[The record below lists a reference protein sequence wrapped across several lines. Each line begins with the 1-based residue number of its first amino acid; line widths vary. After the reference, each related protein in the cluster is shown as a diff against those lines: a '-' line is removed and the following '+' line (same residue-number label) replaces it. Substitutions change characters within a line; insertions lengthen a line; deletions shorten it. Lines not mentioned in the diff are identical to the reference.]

1 MNYEKIYTRLLVL
14 LNTLLYSFIAFFI
27 FFILGLVNVD
37 AQSLSWNNPTY
48 ISINNGY
55 PGQNILRQVDGGSAV
70 GNLGAFDINGRYSWA
85 IYRVNTNN
93 INNEYQKLD
102 RGSYSV
108 SFQAVVQLANS
119 NTPVTIMVYDNGTQY
134 TGTCDA
140 GLTQEVTEHYVS
152 SNYGNTK
159 LYRVKYNCNRMNV
172 NLDNVDHISIGFTN
186 DLYSISYFAIESNLV
201 MIDLNDTTADTDKI
215 IANNNKNSQD
225 IIASQNANA
234 DKIQNAINESNE
246 TNKSILSKIS
256 DFFDNF
262 FDSLVGLIVPDNF
275 DFLTGFIDTLENKLG
290 FIASVPIQILE
301 FLVDLVTYNI
311 DDFTSITLPKF
322 SVLGYDLWNDI
333 NIDLTSIINT
343 FKPYRIYTNIACVSL
358 ASYYMM
364 KLYENFASGGGD

>member
-48 ISINNGY
+48 ISLNNGN
-55 PGQNILRQVDGGSAV
+55 PGYNIIAQVDNGNSV
-70 GNLGAFDINGRYSWA
+70 GIIGNGAYNAKNAWA
-85 IYRVNTNN
+85 IYQVNKNN
-93 INNEYQKLD
+93 INNTYQTLD
-102 RGSYSV
+102 KSSYSL
-108 SFQAVVQLANS
+108 SFQAVVELEASTNPMQI
-119 NTPVTIMVYDNGTQY
+119 VIFDNGNQY
-134 TGTCDA
+134 VGTCDA
-140 GLTQEVTEHYVS
+140 GLTQEN
-152 SNYGNTK
+152 SNYIVSTGFGNIT
-159 LYRVKYNCNRMNV
+159 LTRVKYTCNRLNV
-172 NLDNVDHISIGFTN
+172 NLENVSYISIGLESKQYDIN
-186 DLYSISYFAIESNLV
+186 YFAIESNLV
-201 MIDLNDTTADTDKI
+201 LIDLNDTSADTDKI
-215 IANNNKNSQD
+215 IANNNKNTQD

-234 DKIQNAINESNE
+234 DKIQNAINQSNE
-246 TNKSILSKIS
+246 TNQSILSKIS

-262 FDSLVGLIVPDNF
+262 FDGLVGLIVPDNF
-275 DFLTGFIDTLENKLG
+275 DFLTGFIDVLENKLG

-322 SVLGYDLWNDI
+322 SVLGFDLWNDI

-364 KLYENFASGGGD
+364 KLYENFASGGGN

>member
-1 MNYEKIYTRLLVL
+1 MNYEKIYIRLLVL